1 MLSTAIIRRLS
12 GEQSE
17 ARPSATRHSKDGFL
31 SVAGLGSA
39 GAHAESAMRHSFQ
52 SQGLPSPLPKM
63 ELPTELHLLDNL
75 FLNPL
80 APHPKASESTM
91 VKTGF
96 PNPEYFSQ
104 GEGGPYSLEG
114 RSALSPATALTPGT
128 MNVGETATPQAYS
141 GSAFNGEMEGA
152 APGFDFLSFLAAD
165 DGSREANAQWL
176 STEPYRQDM
185 PMLG

>member
-1 MLSTAIIRRLS
+1 MLSTAILRRLS
-12 GEQSE
+12 GEQTESGTSSSNRE
-17 ARPSATRHSKDGFL
+17 RDGFL

-52 SQGLPSPLPKM
+52 SRGLPSPLPKL

-91 VKTGF
+91 VKTVYA
-96 PNPEYFSQ
+96 NPEYS
-104 GEGGPYSLEG
+104 GEGAPYNVEG
-114 RSALSPATALTPGT
+114 RTGLSPAMALTPAT
-128 MNVGETATPQAYS
+128 MAGGEASTPQNFQ
-141 GSAFNGEMEGA
+141 GSAYNGELETSG
-152 APGFDFLSFLAAD
+152 PGFDFLSFLAAD
-165 DGSREANAQWL
+165 DGGREANAQWL

>member
-1 MLSTAIIRRLS
+1 MLSNAILRRLS
-12 GEQSE
+12 GEQTESGASSSNRSRE
-17 ARPSATRHSKDGFL
+17 GFL

-52 SQGLPSPLPKM
+52 SQGLPSPLPKL

-91 VKTGF
+91 VKTGY
-96 PNPEYFSQ
+96 PNAEYF
-104 GEGGPYSLEG
+104 GEGGSYNEG
-114 RSALSPATALTPGT
+114 RTGLSPAAALTPGAS
-128 MNVGETATPQAYS
+128 NGGEAATPQHFQ
-141 GSAFNGEMEGA
+141 GSAYNGEMETSG
-152 APGFDFLSFLAAD
+152 PGFDFLSFLAAD
-165 DGSREANAQWL
+165 DGGREANAQWL